1 MIEGRQKAA
10 CVGGDFLEDDG
21 HIPRGLEAGSG
32 RFRGLRLGVCRGG
45 KEQDSQPHCFN
56 LSRGTNQRPIKRGRW
71 GFACCGVRNYSP
83 PGGGGGGGGAGGA
96 PVGAPVPVPVPVVVP
111 VVLPLS
117 PCTPPLDATG
127 PLPPTL
133 PGLPDR

>member
-1 MIEGRQKAA
+1 MAPGRMPRRQGARWSAA
-10 CVGGDFLEDDG
+10 LFQFITRDKPAAHKTGPL
-21 HIPRGLEAGSG
+21 
-32 RFRGLRLGVCRGG
+32 
-45 KEQDSQPHCFN
+45 
-56 LSRGTNQRPIKRGRW
+56 

-127 PLPPTL
+127 PLPP
-133 PGLPDR
+133 DRKSTRLNSSHLVIS

>member
-10 CVGGDFLEDDG
+10 GVGGDFLEDDG

-45 KEQDSQPHCFN
+45 KEQDGQPHCFN

-71 GFACCGVRNYSP
+71 DLRVAGYETIRRPEEVVAGVER
-83 PGGGGGGGGAGGA
+83 AA
-96 PVGAPVPVPVPVVVP
+96 RRWVRR
-111 VVLPLS
+111 S
-117 PCTPPLDATG
+117 PCQF
-127 PLPPTL
+127 
-133 PGLPDR
+133 RWWCR